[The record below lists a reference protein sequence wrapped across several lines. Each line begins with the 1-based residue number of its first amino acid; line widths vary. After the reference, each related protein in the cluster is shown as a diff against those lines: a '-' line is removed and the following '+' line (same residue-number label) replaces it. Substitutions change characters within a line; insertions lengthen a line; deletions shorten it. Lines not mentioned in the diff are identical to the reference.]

1 MVICPKSL
9 LLNWRREAEKW
20 LIRPASFL
28 IGNTRELNLDVF
40 NRFQSQP
47 VFDHKIR
54 EDGLKKS
61 QNVNSPSK
69 APTILGLN
77 GLDGSFPKRG
87 VMPAVHAP
95 SVLGEEHH
103 DIGICVRES
112 NVPGVVPADAAV
124 SADTALPIDNTRHV
138 PENSRVHR
146 YAESGSPAPSR
157 AKSVTGKTGEVVPK
171 SCGLDAKFFCGIT
184 DGETRADLDKNGEK
198 FFVRDTG
205 GAGHTTVLLV
215 NYDIVKKLISVIDKV
230 TYDLIIL
237 DECQYI
243 KNPKAS
249 RTQASLAI
257 PAKRRVFLTGT
268 PILNRPVE
276 LWPMVNAI
284 DPEGMGK
291 SFFGFAQRYCGAKQ
305 VRAGRKMVWD
315 FTGAS
320 NLEELQDK
328 MRQGFMVRRL
338 KADVL
343 KELPAKRRQII
354 PLEANG
360 ASSIL
365 KAEKKLIEQLGF
377 EEAARALEGQSA
389 AFTEMAKLRHDL
401 GVAKVEK
408 ALDHIKDMLDSVE
421 KVIVFAHHHDVID
434 GLRDGLSEYG
444 LVTVTGQTP
453 GADRQRAVDLF
464 QTDPGCRVFL
474 GNIKAAG
481 VGLTLTAASTV
492 VFVESDWTPGWMQQA
507 EDRAHRIGQTES
519 VLVQYLVFDGSMDA
533 VLAQTLVSKAD
544 ISDRALDREVDP
556 KDMSAVI
563 EHINMAG
570 VLEKEGYG
578 KTVPPEAP
586 AMSEAQIDAVML
598 GLRIL
603 AGMCGGAREKDG
615 VGFNGLDT
623 GFGHRL
629 AGLPALSQRQALV
642 AKKMIRKYHRQ
653 LGQELINQ
661 M

>member
-1 MVICPKSL
+1 MPSIQTILIVAPKSL
-9 LLNWRREAEKW
+9 LLNWQREAEKW
-20 LIRPASFL
+20 L
-28 IGNTRELNLDVF
+28 TRTVELTVINYDMVW
-40 NRFQSQP
+40 
-47 VFDHKIR
+47 K
-54 EDGLKKS
+54 
-61 QNVNSPSK
+61 
-69 APTILGLN
+69 
-77 GLDGSFPKRG
+77 
-87 VMPAVHAP
+87 
-95 SVLGEEHH
+95 
-103 DIGICVRES
+103 
-112 NVPGVVPADAAV
+112 
-124 SADTALPIDNTRHV
+124 
-138 PENSRVHR
+138 
-146 YAESGSPAPSR
+146 
-157 AKSVTGKTGEVVPK
+157 
-171 SCGLDAKFFCGIT
+171 
-184 DGETRADLDKNGEK
+184 RADLTERTWD
-198 FFVRDTG
+198 
-205 GAGHTTVLLV
+205 LV
-215 NYDIVKKLISVIDKV
+215 VYDESQHL
-230 TYDLIIL
+230 
-237 DECQYI
+237 
-243 KNPKAS
+243 KNPKAK
-249 RTQASLAI
+249 RTVASLAI

-284 DPEGMGK
+284 DPDGMGK
-291 SFFGFAQRYCGAKQ
+291 SFFGFAQRYCGGKHEQ
-305 VRAGRKMVWD
+305 IHTKEFNKKTGRMEHVVRNVFNTD
-315 FTGAS
+315 GAT
-320 NLEELQDK
+320 NLDELQDQ
-328 MRQGFMVRRL
+328 MRQRFMVRRL

-343 KELPAKRRQII
+343 KDLPAKRRQII
-354 PLEANG
+354 PLEAG
-360 ASSIL
+360 KASSIL
-365 KAEKKLIEQLGF
+365 RAEKKLIEQLGF

-408 ALDHIKDMLDSVE
+408 ALDHIRDMLDSVE

-434 GLRDGLSEYG
+434 GLRDGLDEFG
-444 LVTVTGQTP
+444 CVTVTGQTP
-453 GADRQRAVDLF
+453 GADRQAAVDRF
-464 QTDPGCRVFL
+464 QADPTCRVFL

-481 VGLTLTAASTV
+481 VGLTLTSASTV

-578 KTVPPEAP
+578 KTVSPEAP

-603 AGMCGGAREKDG
+603 AGMCDGAREKDG

-642 AKKMIRKYHRQ
+642 AKKMIMKYHRQ

>member
-1 MVICPKSL
+1 MASLQHDGRRYVWSGTYAERLLPKEAGFRWDPEAKLWWTNDHRKAESLINYMVASALDARAAWKETLQASRATDSEIVIPAPGDLEYLPYQKAGIAYAASRKSVLIGDEMGLGKTIQALGLINLDFTIQTVLIVAPKSL
-9 LLNWRREAEKW
+9 LLNWQREAEKW
-20 LIRPASFL
+20 L
-28 IGNTRELNLDVF
+28 TR
-40 NRFQSQP
+40 
-47 VFDHKIR
+47 
-54 EDGLKKS
+54 
-61 QNVNSPSK
+61 
-69 APTILGLN
+69 
-77 GLDGSFPKRG
+77 
-87 VMPAVHAP
+87 AVD
-95 SVLGEEHH
+95 L
-103 DIGICVRES
+103 
-112 NVPGVVPADAAV
+112 AV
-124 SADTALPIDNTRHV
+124 INYDMV
-138 PENSRVHR
+138 W
-146 YAESGSPAPSR
+146 
-157 AKSVTGKTGEVVPK
+157 K
-171 SCGLDAKFFCGIT
+171 
-184 DGETRADLDKNGEK
+184 RADLTERTWD
-198 FFVRDTG
+198 
-205 GAGHTTVLLV
+205 LV
-215 NYDIVKKLISVIDKV
+215 VYDES
-230 TYDLIIL
+230 
-237 DECQYI
+237 QYL
-243 KNPKAS
+243 KNPKAK
-249 RTQASLAI
+249 RTVASLAI
-257 PAKRRVFLTGT
+257 QARRRVFLTGT

-284 DPEGMGK
+284 DPDGMGK
-291 SFFGFAQRYCGAKQ
+291 SFFGFAQRYCGARQ

-328 MRQGFMVRRL
+328 MRQKFMVRRL

-377 EEAARALEGQSA
+377 EEAARALEGKSA
-389 AFTEMAKLRHDL
+389 AFTEMAKLRHEL
-401 GVAKVEK
+401 GVAKVDK

-434 GLRDGLSEYG
+434 GLQAGLAEYG
-444 LVTVTGQTP
+444 IVTVTGQTP
-453 GADRQRAVDLF
+453 GADRQAAVDRF
-464 QTDPGCRVFL
+464 QADPGCRVCL

-519 VLVQYLVFDGSMDA
+519 VLVQYLVFDESMDA

-544 ISDRALDREVDP
+544 ISDRALDREVDS
-556 KDMSAVI
+556 KDLSAVI
-563 EHINMAG
+563 EQIQQA
-570 VLEKEGYG
+570 EKAAPRATTER
-578 KTVPPEAP
+578 EAP

-603 AGMCGGAREKDG
+603 AGMCDGAREKDG

-629 AGLPALSQRQALV
+629 AGLPALTQRQALV
-642 AKKMIRKYHRQ
+642 ARQMIRKYHRQ

>member
-1 MVICPKSL
+1 MASLQHDGRRYVWSGTYAERLLPKEAGFRWDPEAKLWWTNDHRKAESLINYMVASALDARAAWKETLQASRATDSEIVIPAPGDLEYLPYQKAGIAYAASRKSVLIGDEMGLGKTIQALGLINLDFTIQIVLIVAPKSL
-9 LLNWRREAEKW
+9 LLNWQREAEKW
-20 LIRPASFL
+20 L
-28 IGNTRELNLDVF
+28 TR
-40 NRFQSQP
+40 
-47 VFDHKIR
+47 
-54 EDGLKKS
+54 
-61 QNVNSPSK
+61 
-69 APTILGLN
+69 
-77 GLDGSFPKRG
+77 
-87 VMPAVHAP
+87 AVD
-95 SVLGEEHH
+95 L
-103 DIGICVRES
+103 
-112 NVPGVVPADAAV
+112 AV
-124 SADTALPIDNTRHV
+124 INYDMV
-138 PENSRVHR
+138 W
-146 YAESGSPAPSR
+146 
-157 AKSVTGKTGEVVPK
+157 K
-171 SCGLDAKFFCGIT
+171 
-184 DGETRADLDKNGEK
+184 RADLTERTWD
-198 FFVRDTG
+198 
-205 GAGHTTVLLV
+205 LV
-215 NYDIVKKLISVIDKV
+215 VYDES
-230 TYDLIIL
+230 
-237 DECQYI
+237 QYL
-243 KNPKAS
+243 KNPKAK
-249 RTQASLAI
+249 RTVASLAI
-257 PAKRRVFLTGT
+257 QARRRVFLTGT

-284 DPEGMGK
+284 DPDGMGK
-291 SFFGFAQRYCGAKQ
+291 SFFGFAQRYCGARQ

-328 MRQGFMVRRL
+328 MRQKFMVRRL

-365 KAEKKLIEQLGF
+365 RAEKKLIEQLGF

-434 GLRDGLSEYG
+434 GLQAGLDEFG
-444 LVTVTGQTP
+444 CVTVTGQTP
-453 GADRQRAVDLF
+453 GADRQAAVDRF
-464 QTDPGCRVFL
+464 QADPTCRVFL

-544 ISDRALDREVDP
+544 ISDRALDREVNP
-556 KDMSAVI
+556 KDLSAVI
-563 EHINMAG
+563 EQIQQA
-570 VLEKEGYG
+570 EKAAPRATTER
-578 KTVPPEAP
+578 EAP

-603 AGMCGGAREKDG
+603 AGMCDGAREKDG

-629 AGLPALSQRQALV
+629 AGLPALTQRQALV
-642 AKKMIRKYHRQ
+642 ARQMIRKYHRQ

>member
-1 MVICPKSL
+1 MPNLQHDGRRYVWSGSYAERILPKEAGFRWDPEAKLWWTNDHRKAESLIDYMAASALDARAAWKETLQASRATDSEIVIPAPDGLEYLPYQKAGIAYAASRQSVLIGDEMGLGKTIQALGLINLDTIIQTVLIVAPKSL
-9 LLNWRREAEKW
+9 LLNWQREAEKW
-20 LIRPASFL
+20 L
-28 IGNTRELNLDVF
+28 TR
-40 NRFQSQP
+40 
-47 VFDHKIR
+47 
-54 EDGLKKS
+54 
-61 QNVNSPSK
+61 
-69 APTILGLN
+69 
-77 GLDGSFPKRG
+77 
-87 VMPAVHAP
+87 
-95 SVLGEEHH
+95 SVDLTVINY
-103 DIGICVRES
+103 DMVW
-112 NVPGVVPADAAV
+112 
-124 SADTALPIDNTRHV
+124 
-138 PENSRVHR
+138 
-146 YAESGSPAPSR
+146 
-157 AKSVTGKTGEVVPK
+157 K
-171 SCGLDAKFFCGIT
+171 
-184 DGETRADLDKNGEK
+184 RADLTERTWD
-198 FFVRDTG
+198 
-205 GAGHTTVLLV
+205 LV
-215 NYDIVKKLISVIDKV
+215 VYDESQHL
-230 TYDLIIL
+230 
-237 DECQYI
+237 
-243 KNPKAS
+243 KNPKAK
-249 RTQASLAI
+249 RTVASLAI

-268 PILNRPVE
+268 PILNRPVG

-284 DPEGMGK
+284 DPDGMGK

-305 VRAGRKMVWD
+305 IRAGRKMVWD

-360 ASSIL
+360 ASRIL
-365 KAEKKLIEQLGF
+365 KAEQQLISQLGF
-377 EEAARALEGQSA
+377 EEAALALEGKSA
-389 AFTEMAKLRHDL
+389 AFTEMAKLRHEL

-453 GADRQRAVDLF
+453 GADRQAAVDRF
-464 QTDPGCRVFL
+464 QADPTCRVFL

-556 KDMSAVI
+556 KDLSDVI
-563 EHINMAG
+563 EQIQQAAPRATT
-570 VLEKEGYG
+570 EQ
-578 KTVPPEAP
+578 EAP

-603 AGMCGGAREKDG
+603 AGMCDGAREKDG

>member
-1 MVICPKSL
+1 MASLQHDGRRYVWSGTYAERLLPKEAGFRWDPDAKLWYTTDHRKAESLINYMVASALDARAAWKETLQASRATDSEIVIPAPGDLEYLPYQKAGIAYAASRKSVLIGDEMGLGKTIQALGLINLDFTIQTVLIVAPKSL
-9 LLNWRREAEKW
+9 LLNWQREAEKW
-20 LIRPASFL
+20 L
-28 IGNTRELNLDVF
+28 TR
-40 NRFQSQP
+40 
-47 VFDHKIR
+47 
-54 EDGLKKS
+54 
-61 QNVNSPSK
+61 
-69 APTILGLN
+69 
-77 GLDGSFPKRG
+77 
-87 VMPAVHAP
+87 AVD
-95 SVLGEEHH
+95 L
-103 DIGICVRES
+103 
-112 NVPGVVPADAAV
+112 AV
-124 SADTALPIDNTRHV
+124 INYDMV
-138 PENSRVHR
+138 W
-146 YAESGSPAPSR
+146 
-157 AKSVTGKTGEVVPK
+157 K
-171 SCGLDAKFFCGIT
+171 
-184 DGETRADLDKNGEK
+184 RADLTERTWD
-198 FFVRDTG
+198 
-205 GAGHTTVLLV
+205 LV
-215 NYDIVKKLISVIDKV
+215 VYDES
-230 TYDLIIL
+230 
-237 DECQYI
+237 QYL
-243 KNPKAS
+243 KNPKAK
-249 RTQASLAI
+249 RTVASLAI
-257 PAKRRVFLTGT
+257 QARRRVFLTGT

-284 DPEGMGK
+284 DPDGMGK
-291 SFFGFAQRYCGAKQ
+291 SFFGFAQRYCGARQ

-328 MRQGFMVRRL
+328 MRQKFMVRRL

-365 KAEKKLIEQLGF
+365 RAEKKLIEQLGF

-434 GLRDGLSEYG
+434 GLQAGLDEFG
-444 LVTVTGQTP
+444 CVTVTGQTP
-453 GADRQRAVDLF
+453 GADRQAAVDRF
-464 QTDPGCRVFL
+464 QADPTCRVFL

-544 ISDRALDREVDP
+544 ISDRALDREVNP
-556 KDMSAVI
+556 KDLSAVI
-563 EHINMAG
+563 EQIQQA
-570 VLEKEGYG
+570 EKAAPRATTER
-578 KTVPPEAP
+578 EAP

-603 AGMCGGAREKDG
+603 AGMCDGAREKDG

-629 AGLPALSQRQALV
+629 AGLPALTQRQALV
-642 AKKMIRKYHRQ
+642 ARQMIRKYHRQ

>member
-1 MVICPKSL
+1 MPSIQTVLIVAPKSL
-9 LLNWRREAEKW
+9 LLNWQREAEKW
-20 LIRPASFL
+20 L
-28 IGNTRELNLDVF
+28 TRSVDL
-40 NRFQSQP
+40 
-47 VFDHKIR
+47 
-54 EDGLKKS
+54 
-61 QNVNSPSK
+61 
-69 APTILGLN
+69 TIIN
-77 GLDGSFPKRG
+77 YDMVWK
-87 VMPAVHAP
+87 
-95 SVLGEEHH
+95 
-103 DIGICVRES
+103 
-112 NVPGVVPADAAV
+112 
-124 SADTALPIDNTRHV
+124 
-138 PENSRVHR
+138 
-146 YAESGSPAPSR
+146 
-157 AKSVTGKTGEVVPK
+157 
-171 SCGLDAKFFCGIT
+171 
-184 DGETRADLDKNGEK
+184 RADLTERTWD
-198 FFVRDTG
+198 
-205 GAGHTTVLLV
+205 LV
-215 NYDIVKKLISVIDKV
+215 VYDES
-230 TYDLIIL
+230 
-237 DECQYI
+237 QYL
-243 KNPKAS
+243 KNPKAK
-249 RTQASLAI
+249 RTVASLAI

-284 DPEGMGK
+284 DPDGMGK
-291 SFFGFAQRYCGAKQ
+291 SFFGFAQRYCGARQ

-365 KAEKKLIEQLGF
+365 RAEKKLIEQLGF
-377 EEAARALEGQSA
+377 EEAARALEGKSA

-434 GLRDGLSEYG
+434 GLQAGLAEYG
-444 LVTVTGQTP
+444 IVTVTGQTP
-453 GADRQRAVDLF
+453 GADRQAAVDRF
-464 QTDPGCRVFL
+464 QADPTCRVFL

-556 KDMSAVI
+556 KDLSDIVAKIEFEGRGEKMGCGPVAKAVPSLT
-563 EHINMAG
+563 G
-570 VLEKEGYG
+570 
-578 KTVPPEAP
+578 
-586 AMSEAQIDAVML
+586 AQIDSVML

-603 AGMCGGAREKDG
+603 AGMCDGAREKDG

-629 AGLPALSQRQALV
+629 AGLPTLTQRQALV
-642 AKKMIRKYHRQ
+642 AKQMIQKYHRQ

>member
-1 MVICPKSL
+1 MAPKSL
-9 LLNWRREAEKW
+9 LLNWQREAEKW
-20 LIRPASFL
+20 L
-28 IGNTRELNLDVF
+28 TRTVEL
-40 NRFQSQP
+40 
-47 VFDHKIR
+47 
-54 EDGLKKS
+54 
-61 QNVNSPSK
+61 
-69 APTILGLN
+69 TIIN
-77 GLDGSFPKRG
+77 YDMVWK
-87 VMPAVHAP
+87 
-95 SVLGEEHH
+95 
-103 DIGICVRES
+103 
-112 NVPGVVPADAAV
+112 
-124 SADTALPIDNTRHV
+124 
-138 PENSRVHR
+138 
-146 YAESGSPAPSR
+146 
-157 AKSVTGKTGEVVPK
+157 
-171 SCGLDAKFFCGIT
+171 
-184 DGETRADLDKNGEK
+184 RADLTERNWD
-198 FFVRDTG
+198 
-205 GAGHTTVLLV
+205 LV
-215 NYDIVKKLISVIDKV
+215 VYDESQHL
-230 TYDLIIL
+230 
-237 DECQYI
+237 
-243 KNPKAS
+243 KNPKAK
-249 RTQASLAI
+249 RTVASLAI

-284 DPEGMGK
+284 DPDGMGK

-365 KAEKKLIEQLGF
+365 RAEKKLIEQLGF

-434 GLRDGLSEYG
+434 GLQAGLDEFG
-444 LVTVTGQTP
+444 CVTVTGQTP
-453 GADRQRAVDLF
+453 GADRQAAVDRF
-464 QTDPGCRVFL
+464 QADPTCRVFL

-544 ISDRALDREVDP
+544 ISDRALDREVNP
-556 KDMSAVI
+556 KDLSAVI
-563 EHINMAG
+563 EQIQQA
-570 VLEKEGYG
+570 EKAAPRATTER
-578 KTVPPEAP
+578 EAP

-603 AGMCGGAREKDG
+603 AGMCDGAREKDG

-629 AGLPALSQRQALV
+629 AGLPALTQRQALV
-642 AKKMIRKYHRQ
+642 ARQMIRKYHRQ